1 MAVVLVTDAD
11 DPRIADYRN
20 VPDPA
25 LVLERRLFVAEGRQ
39 VVRRLLAANR
49 LVTRSVMVTA
59 AALDALGSDVDRD
72 ATSIFLVPQAVMDMV
87 TGFNI
92 HRGCLALGER
102 PAPLDWRA
110 LARDA
115 GRLAILERIANA
127 DNVGAIFRNAMAF
140 GVDAVLLGPDCSDP
154 LYRKAIRTSMAATL
168 ALPFA
173 HIEPWPDGLRELR
186 NKGITVIG
194 LSPCAGASP
203 LRDVVTTAPGRI
215 AIVVGHEGDG
225 LTREVMDACDTV
237 ARIPMAPGVDSLNV
251 ATAVAIALYELAGLT
266 ETERTERRAERT
278 EVPEATGSQT
288 GERGSGDE
296 RIKMIKDPRSS
307 PFPRFSV

>member
-1 MAVVLVTDAD
+1 VAVVLVTDAD

-59 AALDALGSDVDRD
+59 AALDALGNDVDRD
-72 ATSIFLVPQAVMDMV
+72 ATSIFLVPQTVMDMV

-110 LARDA
+110 LARGA

-154 LYRKAIRTSMAATL
+154 LYRKAIRTSMSATL
-168 ALPFA
+168 AMPFA
-173 HIEPWPDGLRELR
+173 HVEPWPGGLRELR
-186 NKGITVIG
+186 NGITVIG

-203 LRDVVTTAPGRI
+203 IRDVVTTARGRI

-225 LTREVMDACDTV
+225 LTREVMNACDTV

-266 ETERTERRAERT
+266 ETERTELRTERAEAP
-278 EVPEATGSQT
+278 VSQT
-288 GERGSGDE
+288 GKRGNGDE
-296 RIKMIKDPRSS
+296 RIKVI
-307 PFPRFSV
+307 